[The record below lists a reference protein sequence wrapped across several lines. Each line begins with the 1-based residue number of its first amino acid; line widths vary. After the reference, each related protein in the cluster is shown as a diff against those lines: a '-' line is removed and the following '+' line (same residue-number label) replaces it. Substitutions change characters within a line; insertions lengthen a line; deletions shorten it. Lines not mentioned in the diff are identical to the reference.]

1 MNSFT
6 CECEL
11 MSNSI
16 SHIKHSTFH
25 QLIVEFWFLFQQK
38 SNSSKIPRFDGIAGG
53 SRRTITLPR
62 TTKTKTAQHLGVG
75 CEAQTSYGH
84 TKELRQLQ
92 QGDKKFATTK
102 DALKNKTKLS
112 ARENRTMSS
121 VSNIA
126 VDGKETNGE
135 GSFISSSLLRSDT
148 FVYEDSDATPKES
161 VSTSE
166 RCRKDPRE
174 RSFKRTLSPNY
185 GEPMNKAKR
194 KAAQMCSKKNL
205 ANGILL
211 SSSTVCLQKEQ
222 ISINATRE
230 EPNRLVDVAQPDVG
244 QSTDVT
250 DTTFNAEENSII
262 ANHESLFGEFTHSLY
277 IFQSLIGF
285 LQFHFQLRM

>member
-25 QLIVEFWFLFQQK
+25 QLIVEFRFLFQQK

-53 SRRTITLPR
+53 SRRTIALPR

-102 DALKNKTKLS
+102 DALKNKTKLG

-148 FVYEDSDATPKES
+148 FVYEDSDGTPKES

-205 ANGILL
+205 ANDILF
-211 SSSTVCLQKEQ
+211 SSSTACLQKEQ
-222 ISINATRE
+222 INATRE

-262 ANHESLFGEFTHSLY
+262 ANHENLFGEFTHSLY
-277 IFQSLIGF
+277 ISQSLIGF
-285 LQFHFQLRM
+285 LQFHYQLRM